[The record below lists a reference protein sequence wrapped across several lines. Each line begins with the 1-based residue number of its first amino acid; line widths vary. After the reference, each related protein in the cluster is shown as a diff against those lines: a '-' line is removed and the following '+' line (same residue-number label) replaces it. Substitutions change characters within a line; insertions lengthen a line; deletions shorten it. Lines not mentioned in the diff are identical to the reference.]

1 MARRLGWWVLAL
13 LVAALLLDGSL
24 FRIAQGGRAVCTR
37 LGQLLPGAYGP
48 GLHWK
53 SPLDQVHRFDERLT
67 TRTYP
72 GESFLTSDQRT
83 LSVDFLLRYRITD
96 VSSFYQGTGGDE
108 DVAARRLADLTRD
121 RLKATVA
128 HETLASVQSQ
138 SRGGLS
144 SDGFA
149 TLRAAAS
156 GLGLELVDL
165 QLQHIDLSDQAAS
178 AVYQRMEQVF
188 SARTQQLDASGT
200 LQADQIRADG
210 ERKRAELLADAT
222 REAQRIR
229 SDADARAAAL
239 YAHSYGK
246 NPELAAFTQSLAA
259 YKSSLEHEGDVLV
272 ITPEGDFFKYLRSP
286 SGRESGAPPVP
297 AAH

>member
-1 MARRLGWWVLAL
+1 MARRLGWSVLAL
-13 LVAALLLDGSL
+13 LVAALLLDGAL
-24 FRIAQGGRAVCTR
+24 FRVAQGGTAVCTR

-53 SPLDQVHRFDERLT
+53 LPFDQVHRFDERLT

-83 LSVDFLLRYRITD
+83 LSVDFLLRYRLRD
-96 VSSFYQGTGGDE
+96 VSAFYQSTGGDE

-121 RLKATVA
+121 RLKTTVV
-128 HETLASVQSQ
+128 HETLAALQSQ

-144 SDGFA
+144 SEDFA
-149 TLRAAAS
+149 MLRSAAS
-156 GLGLELVDL
+156 GAGLELVDL
-165 QLQHIDLSDQAAS
+165 QLQRIDLSDQAAS
-178 AVYQRMEQVF
+178 AVYQRMEQAF

-200 LQADQIRADG
+200 LHADQIRADA
-210 ERKRAELLADAT
+210 ERKRAQILADAT
-222 REAQRIR
+222 RQAQRIR
-229 SDADARAAAL
+229 ADADARAAAL

-286 SGRESGAPPVP
+286 SGRASGAPPVP
-297 AAH
+297 AAN